1 MASRIYDFPPD
12 SFLFYSNLKVSQANS
27 QPFKKTLGQNVLT
40 KPTAA
45 SKAEDENWLGMYP
58 QSTPGNCDRCVQS
71 IADSLHQLPWFPS
84 PSSSAG
90 FTLSIEKNLA
100 ETSATKERLHGLLAG
115 FFYLIL
121 APYIFLPPA
130 ALTVPHWN
138 QSVKSLREGKR
149 LSASEDLS
157 GPTPGPLQWAL
168 QRQSNLVTEGGR
180 LTEIM
185 TFRGLDYFEDQS
197 VFDPR
202 SDTGFLIAP
211 RGAHWVAS
219 ASFSRSR
226 SRHLPISIASRQCL
240 PNAGPVQTSSSG
252 QSFQFISLSKRHG
265 HSWPKSFKLSK
276 IRNLKDHVYR
286 HHPKKIS
293 HRIPCGALFIHFLTA
308 LGSF

>member
-1 MASRIYDFPPD
+1 MRSVNRWSSSLSALISISFLISRIHPVHREKSCRD
-12 SFLFYSNLKVSQANS
+12 LSNQ
-27 QPFKKTLGQNVLT
+27 G
-40 KPTAA
+40 AA
-45 SKAEDENWLGMYP
+45 P
-58 QSTPGNCDRCVQS
+58 Q
-71 IADSLHQLPWFPS
+71 
-84 PSSSAG
+84 PSSRIVLSY
-90 FTLSIEKNLA
+90 FSTLHFPA
-100 ETSATKERLHGLLAG
+100 
-115 FFYLIL
+115 
-121 APYIFLPPA
+121 PPA

-265 HSWPKSFKLSK
+265 HSWQKSFKLSK